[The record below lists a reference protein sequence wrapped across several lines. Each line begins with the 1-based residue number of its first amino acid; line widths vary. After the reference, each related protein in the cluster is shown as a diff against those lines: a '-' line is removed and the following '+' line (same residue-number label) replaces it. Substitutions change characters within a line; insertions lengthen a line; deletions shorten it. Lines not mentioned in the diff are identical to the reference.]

1 MLYPIIDNVQFDLN
15 VTCNAFCPGCHRY
28 AFKDDKM
35 YLNPYLTFN
44 TSVDVSVIENIV
56 QNSRLADD
64 VWLDFVGLVGEP
76 AAHKQFLEITDIIY
90 KYKPNAVIQ
99 IHTNGG
105 LRSTE
110 FWKELAP
117 KIMRQDVESSVVFSI
132 DGLEDTNNTY
142 RIGVLWEKV
151 MENAK
156 AYIDAGGRATWKC
169 IEFPWNSHQKDE
181 IQQLAKSM
189 GMQQFRWE
197 PNRDADSE
205 RMIKYMKAAKEFH
218 KKTKIDSEDFNITN
232 EGSKHPDTKNLSSE
246 VGNQYKS
253 FTEIEDKCFSEN
265 TIYVNYDGRV
275 IPCCMFNGATT
286 DPAFKE
292 EMIPFIYDG
301 NDKDWNNLYK
311 NSLEDVLTN
320 SWWTRLYSSFTD
332 TPCSVCV
339 SSCEKR

>member
-44 TSVDVSVIENIV
+44 TSVDVSIIENIV
-56 QNSRLADD
+56 QNPRLADG

-105 LRSTE
+105 LRSTD
-110 FWKELAP
+110 FWEALAP
-117 KIMRQDVESSVVFSI
+117 KIMRQGDASSVVFSI
-132 DGLEDTNNTY
+132 DGLKDTNNTY
-142 RIGVLWEKV
+142 RIGVIWEKV

-156 AYIDAGGRATWKC
+156 AYIGAGGRATWKC

-181 IQQLAKSM
+181 IQQLASSM
-189 GMQQFRWE
+189 GMTMFRWE

-205 RMIKYMKAAKEFH
+205 RMIKYMKAAEEFH
-218 KKTKIDSEDFNITN
+218 KKIKIDSENFNITN
-232 EGSKHPDTKNLSSE
+232 EGSKYPNPKPSSE
-246 VGNQYKS
+246 VGNQYNS
-253 FTEIEDKCFSEN
+253 FTEIKDQCFSEN

-275 IPCCMFNGATT
+275 LPCCQFNASTT

-292 EMIPFIYDG
+292 EMIPFIYDST
-301 NDKDWNNLYK
+301 DKDWNNLYK

-339 SSCEKR
+339 NACEKR

>member
-56 QNSRLADD
+56 QNPRLADG

-105 LRSTE
+105 LRSTD

-117 KIMRQDVESSVVFSI
+117 KIMRQGDASSVVFSI

-142 RIGVLWEKV
+142 RIGVRWEKV

-181 IQQLAKSM
+181 IEQLAKSM

-205 RMIKYMKAAKEFH
+205 RMIKYMKAAKEGRGIRIQ
-218 KKTKIDSEDFNITN
+218 KI
-232 EGSKHPDTKNLSSE
+232 
-246 VGNQYKS
+246 
-253 FTEIEDKCFSEN
+253 
-265 TIYVNYDGRV
+265 
-275 IPCCMFNGATT
+275 
-286 DPAFKE
+286 
-292 EMIPFIYDG
+292 
-301 NDKDWNNLYK
+301 
-311 NSLEDVLTN
+311 
-320 SWWTRLYSSFTD
+320 
-332 TPCSVCV
+332 
-339 SSCEKR
+339 